1 MANYKDQGVKNHE
14 IERLTPQLLKLF
26 SLYDQWLLL
35 FREVSSTH
43 TYKHIQATA
52 HQLFSFF
59 SYIISLSYSPFIL
72 MTDHFLFY
80 VYVHVHLCVDEQVW
94 LKWEGINDI
103 CHWKSLR
110 WMVKQILEGLRKYK
124 TDRLWS
130 KV

>member
-14 IERLTPQLLKLF
+14 IERLTPQLLKFF

-72 MTDHFLFY
+72 MTDHFLF
-80 VYVHVHLCVDEQVW
+80 LCMCACAFVCGWASVIVVGRDKW
-94 LKWEGINDI
+94 YLSLK
-103 CHWKSLR
+103 K
-110 WMVKQILEGLRKYK
+110 LEMDGE
-124 TDRLWS
+124 TDFRGFE
-130 KV
+130 KIQNR